1 MPVKMSAEEFARRVA
16 VIKSMTK
23 SGTPRIDIA
32 KALGISS
39 SAVCQFV
46 TRYMSGKVIRQT
58 DRRDSGRR
66 DFTNEQPWQV
76 GDPSTLSEQA
86 LETCRRANIKPE
98 RMAWLLSCPRGG
110 YKVSKLREGGLL

>member
-1 MPVKMSAEEFARRVA
+1 MS

-32 KALGISS
+32 KALGISA

-76 GDPSTLSEQA
+76 GDPATLSEEA
-86 LETCRRANIKPE
+86 LEDCRLLGIKPE

-110 YKVSKLREGGLL
+110 HKLAKLREGGAS